1 MCGIVGYIGK
11 ENAVPVL
18 INGLISLEYR
28 GYDSAGIAIINKKRD
43 ENIEVIKTKG
53 KVEKLQEKI
62 QEKLIVNSQ
71 EGINVKLKANPIY
84 KNCNTIKIDKNNK
97 ATNINR
103 TTGVNNIS
111 NTCEIN
117 ANLGIAH
124 TRWATHGKPSE
135 KNAHPQLDNSKT
147 FAVVHNG
154 IIENYDE
161 LKSMLINKGYKFFSE
176 TDTEIIPNLL
186 HYYFIELL
194 QSEGTKRGIY
204 NKEKKISEQINNK
217 EIEKIYSEIY
227 LKAISKTVKTLQGSF
242 ALGIITNLFPQKL
255 IAIKKDSPLVIGSN
269 ENGNF
274 IASDIHALL
283 SYTNKFYFIKDYE
296 IAELTEENIS
306 FYDFNLN
313 KKEIKPNNVEV
324 DTSSCGKNGYEDY
337 MLKEIFEQPRAI
349 RETIGTAL
357 TDANKVSL
365 PLEKINFK
373 KFNKIYIVACGT
385 AMHAGLVAKNLFEH
399 YIKLPTE
406 VDMASEFRHR
416 NPLIDE
422 KTLCV
427 FISQSGETADT
438 IAALKLSKEK
448 KCTTI
453 AIVNVIESSITRIA
467 DYVLYTHAGP
477 EIAVASTKAYTCQVT
492 LLSILGIYIYERLN
506 EKIENANIDD
516 RLNEKIE
523 NANADDKL
531 KEEVEKLKKNI
542 LKLPKKVE
550 ETLKCSE
557 KMKELAH
564 KYYKNKDI
572 FFIGREVDY
581 AVAREGSLK
590 LKEISYIHSEANA
603 AGELKH
609 GPIALIEK
617 GVPVI
622 GIATN
627 DEINSKTFSNIEEVI
642 ARGADSIL
650 ITNTEKAI
658 PEIINNNQVIKI
670 ANISPMI
677 SAIISII
684 PMQLFAYY
692 IAKEKGL
699 DVDKP
704 RNLAK
709 SVTVE

>member
-71 EGINVKLKANPIY
+71 EGINVKLKASPIY
-84 KNCNTIKIDKNNK
+84 KNCNTY
-97 ATNINR
+97 
-103 TTGVNNIS
+103 
-111 NTCEIN
+111 EIT

-186 HYYFIELL
+186 HYYFIEFL

-242 ALGIITNLFPQKL
+242 ALGIITNLFPKKL

-296 IAELTEENIS
+296 IAELTEENIN

-324 DTSSCGKNGYEDY
+324 DASLCEKNGYEDY

-357 TDANKVSL
+357 TDANKISL

-399 YIKLPTE
+399 YIKLSTE
-406 VDMASEFRHR
+406 VDMASEFRYR

-422 KTLCV
+422 KTLCI

-506 EKIENANIDD
+506 GKIENANIDD
-516 RLNEKIE
+516 KLKEEIE

-531 KEEVEKLKKNI
+531 KEEVEKLKKDI

-572 FFIGREVDY
+572 FFIGREIDY